1 MEKRKEKLG
10 GYLKVSYG
18 LADLGFIFMVTMSN
32 TYLLM
37 FYTDVAGITAAA
49 AGTLMMV
56 EKILFSEYQEAQFL
70 IPYENGNV
78 VHYLN
83 SRAMV
88 HSREFQ
94 ENGVCL
100 TVSCREG
107 DREKYKQYLTR

>member
-1 MEKRKEKLG
+1 MSAK
-10 GYLKVSYG
+10 YG
-18 LADLGFIFMVTMSN
+18 IGIPE
-32 TYLLM
+32 LM
-37 FYTDVAGITAAA
+37 R
-49 AGTLMMV
+49 MM